1 MSKSKAIASG
11 CLAPCVILLV
21 IVGTFVF
28 VAWDYMPFHPIRW
41 PEGQHIDP
49 QDHESRWY
57 VYASRLRDPTQSF
70 TTELGESVRL
80 PNRIILVSGTE
91 REDAGPMLD
100 VRLGD
105 GYIRVPIESLTFDL
119 TGIDLAQ
126 LESEFNRVYAT
137 DGLEYKKTVIY
148 IDRLED
154 HNGLPTYVM
163 AHLMHRTAARCV
175 WSVGDEGEPIPLT
188 FTFTTDRNGYRYKDS
203 ITREEALYKDLLLP
217 EN

>member
-1 MSKSKAIASG
+1 MSKLKVILSG
-11 CLAPCVILLV
+11 CITPCLILGVIL
-21 IVGTFVF
+21 GSFVF
-28 VAWDYMPFHPIRW
+28 LAWDYMPFHPIRW

-49 QDHESRWY
+49 RDHESRWF
-57 VYASRLRDPTQSF
+57 VYASRLKDPLQSF
-70 TTELGESVRL
+70 TTDLGESIQL

-105 GYIRVPIESLTFDL
+105 GFMRVPVESLTFDL

-137 DGLEYKKTVIY
+137 DGQEYEKTVIY

-163 AHLMHRTAARCV
+163 AHLLRRTAARCV
-175 WSVGDEGEPIPLT
+175 WSVDDEGEPIPLT
-188 FTFTTDRNGYRYKDS
+188 FAFTTDRNGYRYKDS

-217 EN
+217 